1 MLMKNSIAKT
11 TPTIVFANEDI
22 RNTLTKLVFIFPT
35 NKKIAFDKTAITSAL
50 KAKIKKNQP
59 AIKKYITVLATPKTA
74 STKEAASTG
83 LKSEP
88 FSKRSV

>member
-35 NKKIAFDKTAITSAL
+35 NKKIAFDRTAITSAL
-50 KAKIKKNQP
+50 KAKNKRKNQP
-59 AIKKYITVLATPKTA
+59 AIKKVHY
-74 STKEAASTG
+74 SFGNTKDSIY
-83 LKSEP
+83 
-88 FSKRSV
+88 